1 MLDFVL
7 IVGGFSVVSALIF
20 DPTWEV
26 ERLTKAYCVLAC
38 IWECFSREL
47 VRYDRV
53 GFSCLSRRR

>member
-1 MLDFVL
+1 MPDFVL
-7 IVGGFSVVSALIF
+7 MIGRFSVVSALIL
-20 DPTWEV
+20 DSTWV
-26 ERLTKAYCVLAC
+26 VKRLTKIYRALAC